1 MIPLIKWAQTSDS
14 VIFKIF
20 IENVS
25 NLTLTFINNKLE
37 FSCNSNNQDYN
48 LSVNFYKQISSDL
61 TDHSYKIT
69 ETYIDCKVKK
79 ENTEN
84 WDFLV
89 ENQSF
94 YKHHIKIDWHRW
106 VDSAADLENHLD
118 DNLESLMQN
127 IYNNPNNNSNN
138 NPNDLTLNEK
148 NTSNFNLNG
157 LEAEEESN
165 GVHSG
170 ESTPLS
176 SDNDDEL
183 CV

>member
-20 IENVS
+20 IDNVS
-25 NLTLTFINNKLE
+25 NLTITFINNKLE

-79 ENTEN
+79 DNTEN

-127 IYNNPNNNSNN
+127 IYSNQ
-138 NPNDLTLNEK
+138 NDKPIDATLNEENNAK
-148 NTSNFNLNG
+148 FNING
-157 LEAEEESN
+157 LEVEDENN
-165 GVHSG
+165 GVASG
-170 ESTPLS
+170 ESTPMS

>member
-14 VIFKIF
+14 VLFKIF
-20 IENVS
+20 IDNVS
-25 NLTLTFINNKLE
+25 NLTITFINNKLE

-79 ENTEN
+79 DNTEN

-127 IYNNPNNNSNN
+127 IYNNQNDK
-138 NPNDLTLNEK
+138 PNDATLNEENNAK
-148 NTSNFNLNG
+148 FNLNG
-157 LEAEEESN
+157 LEVEEEDENN
-165 GVHSG
+165 GVASG
-170 ESTPLS
+170 ESTPMS